1 MSNDTTHKL
10 IIIGSG
16 PAGLTAGIYAAR
28 SNLKPVIIE
37 GDIPGGQLV
46 STPDVENWPGVNS
59 VSGIELVTN
68 LRKHAEQ
75 FECTFVPGLVKKVS
89 KTGNLFSTMIG
100 TEKEIKA
107 RAIIIASGATPKK
120 LSCPGEQEYWGKGVS
135 VCAVCDGAFYQDKE
149 VVVVGGG
156 NTAMEAAAFLTNF
169 TNKITVVHIL
179 DKLTAFPP
187 EQERVLNNPDTTIIY
202 NNTVTEILGDGKQVQ
217 KVVIEHQKTGEKRT
231 LKTDGLFIGIGF
243 RPNTNFLKGTV
254 DLDKWGYV
262 KLDKECQDGET
273 CTSVEGIFAAGD
285 VGDFRYRQAITAA
298 GMGCMA
304 ALDAERYLKKVI
316 SS

>member
-1 MSNDTTHKL
+1 MNNNTIHKL
-10 IIIGSG
+10 VIIGSG

-28 SNLKPVIIE
+28 SNLKPIIIE
-37 GDIPGGQLV
+37 GNTPGGQLV
-46 STPDVENWPGVNS
+46 STPDVENWPGVTS
-59 VSGIELVTN
+59 ISGIDLVTN
-68 LRKHAEQ
+68 LRKHTEK
-75 FECTFVPGLVKKVS
+75 FECTFIPGSVKKVS
-89 KTGNLFSTMIG
+89 KTGDIFSIMLDTN
-100 TEKEIKA
+100 KEIKA
-107 RAIIIASGATPKK
+107 YAVIIASGATPKK
-120 LSCPGEQEYWGKGVS
+120 LGYPGEQEYWGKGVS

-187 EQERVLNNPDTTIIY
+187 EQERVLNNQDTTIIY
-202 NNTVTEILGDGKQVQ
+202 NSTVTEILGDGKQIQ
-217 KVVIEHQKTGEKRT
+217 KVVIEQQKTGKKRT
-231 LKTDGLFIGIGF
+231 LKADGLFVAIGF
-243 RPNTNFLKGTV
+243 RPNTDFLKETL
-254 DLDKWGYV
+254 DLDEWGYI

-304 ALDAERYLKKVI
+304 ALDAERYLKKI
-316 SS
+316 TSS